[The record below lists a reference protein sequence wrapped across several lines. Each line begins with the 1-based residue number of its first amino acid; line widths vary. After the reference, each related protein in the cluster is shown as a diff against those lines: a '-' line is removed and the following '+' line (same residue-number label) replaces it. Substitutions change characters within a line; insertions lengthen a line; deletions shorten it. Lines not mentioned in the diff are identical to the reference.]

1 MGNSRAAAGRKQRP
15 RQATAPAA
23 LPGSPLPWPGSVG
36 QEGHRLQGA
45 DLEGFAAADVGAGQ
59 LFVASYHVR
68 LCLGELG
75 AVALVGAAGQL
86 GPLAPDDPGDLV
98 LARLPA
104 LGTGQRVGALLGRL
118 VEVVAF
124 FHGLPSLHPGNKAPS
139 PRTACLTSW
148 RRKPVAGDPGLSL
161 RQDSFH
167 TMLAMTKR
175 KPDKFSATKAV
186 KANARERV
194 GQPKPVRVIDSEPRT
209 GRATKHK
216 PKLEEIIRQEE

>member
-15 RQATAPAA
+15 RQAPAPAA
-23 LPGSPLPWPGSVG
+23 LAGSPLPWPGSVG

-68 LCLGELG
+68 LRLGELG

-148 RRKPVAGDPGLSL
+148 RRKPVAGNPVSY
-161 RQDSFH
+161 
-167 TMLAMTKR
+167 T
-175 KPDKFSATKAV
+175 PATKACRWGLLGFPTPAT
-186 KANARERV
+186 KACRR
-194 GQPKPVRVIDSEPRT
+194 EPRVLHPSDKGLLLGT
-209 GRATKHK
+209 AGLSH
-216 PKLEEIIRQEE
+216 P